1 MQRTARE
8 RHRMNVVNLQDEAR
22 QESARFV
29 VVMLLLGILGPTVFL
44 GLPAIVGQVERHWGF
59 GEAALGLSSFVEVLG
74 ESTGTLLVAFVLG
87 RQPVRLVLAGAVAL
101 AAGANLGTLATHG
114 LVAYSMLQFIAGVG
128 SGGLNGI
135 ALRYLSYSRRP
146 ERNLGLMLMGQ
157 VLWSMMLLAYVFPL
171 LSGLWGAYGVFGFV
185 ATVLGAFVLA
195 TPLFQRGETLAVPTP
210 AGTAGSIDR
219 SGAML
224 VLCAQLALYGG
235 VGVVWTFLEKIGT
248 DAGLS
253 AKAVSLVLGIA
264 NVASLAIC
272 AAMPKLGV
280 GAGLRRWTL
289 LNLGGC
295 AVAAVLLAM
304 PASAV
309 TFALGAV
316 VFIGCWTGGALLIYA
331 TIPQYDLV
339 GKSAALS
346 PGCVAL
352 GYGVGS
358 VAGGSL
364 IENTGTQSA
373 LIAAIVLC
381 AIAFLCY
388 VRLRPAMF
396 GMDQALAATPE

>member
-1 MQRTARE
+1 
-8 RHRMNVVNLQDEAR
+8 MNVVNLQDEAR

-29 VVMLLLGILGPTVFL
+29 VVMLLLGMLGPTVFL

-59 GEAALGLSSFVEVLG
+59 GEAALGLSSFIEVLG

-87 RQPVRLVLAGAVAL
+87 RQPVRWVLAGAVTL

-114 LVAYSMLQFIAGVG
+114 LVAYSALQFIAGVG

-135 ALRYLSYSRRP
+135 ALRYLSYSRAP
-146 ERNLGLMLMGQ
+146 ERNLGIMLMGQ
-157 VLWSMMLLAYVFPL
+157 VTWSMVLLAYIFPM
-171 LSGLWGAYGVFGFV
+171 LSDTWGAHGVFGFV
-185 ATVLGAFVLA
+185 ACVLGMFVLA
-195 TPLFQRGETLAVPTP
+195 TPLFRRGETMAAPTP
-210 AGTAGSIDR
+210 AGVAGRIDR
-219 SGAML
+219 KGAML

-248 DAGLS
+248 AAGLS
-253 AKAVSLVLGIA
+253 GKSVSLVLGAA
-264 NVASLAIC
+264 NIASLVIC
-272 AAMPKLGV
+272 AAMPKLGA
-280 GAGLRRWTL
+280 GTGLRRWAL
-289 LNLGGC
+289 VNLGGC
-295 AVAAVLLAM
+295 AVAAVLLAL

-309 TFALGAV
+309 TFTLGAI

-364 IENTGTQSA
+364 IERAGTQSA
-373 LIAAIVLC
+373 LTAAIVLC
-381 AIAFLCY
+381 AVAFLCY
-388 VRLRPAMF
+388 RRLRPAVF
-396 GMDQALAATPE
+396 GMERALAVVSE